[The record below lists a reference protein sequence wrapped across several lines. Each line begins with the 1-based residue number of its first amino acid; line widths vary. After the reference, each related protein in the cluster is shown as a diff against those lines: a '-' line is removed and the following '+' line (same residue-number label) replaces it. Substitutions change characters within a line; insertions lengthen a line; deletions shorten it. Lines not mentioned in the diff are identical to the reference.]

1 MSRMKFQ
8 DAVNIED
15 LRAIAR
21 RRLPRFVFSYV
32 DGGSEDELTLRGNRD
47 SFSNWKFRPR
57 TLNDVTTRNLSATI
71 LGKSAAMPVIVGP
84 TGLNGLSWRNG
95 DLEIARAATSAGY
108 PFCVS
113 TVCMSRVEDV
123 AREAPGRLWFQAYVF
138 KERPVTDAII
148 RRTLDAGY
156 ETLVITSDFPVAGK
170 RERDFRS
177 GLLPSQHFT
186 LSTKLDILMH
196 PRWVRSVAT
205 NKPRFVNVEREL
217 GPGRDVNEFVGHN
230 MFDAALNWDDIKH
243 FRDLWPG
250 KLLIKGILRADDAER
265 AISLGADGV
274 VLSNHGGRQLDS
286 CISGMEALPEVVA
299 AIGGKASI
307 IVDGGVRRGSDI
319 AKAVALG
326 AEAVILGRAPLYG
339 LAAGGAAG
347 ASKALQILQDE
358 FDRTLA
364 LTGCAS
370 VADLGPDLLV
380 HP

>member
-1 MSRMKFQ
+1 MKFQ
-8 DAVNIED
+8 DAINIED
-15 LRAIAR
+15 LRKIAK
-21 RRLPRFVFSYV
+21 RRLPRFVFDYV
-32 DGGSEDELTLRGNRD
+32 DGGSEDETTLRSNRW
-47 SFSNWKFRPR
+47 SFESLRFRPR
-57 TLNDVTTRNLSATI
+57 TLNDVSSRDLGTNI
-71 LGKSAAMPVIVGP
+71 LGKKAAMPIIVGP

-95 DLEIARAATSAGY
+95 DIEIARAATSAGY

-113 TVCMSRVEDV
+113 TVCMSPVEDV
-123 AREAPGRLWFQAYVF
+123 AREAPGRLWFQGYVF
-138 KERPVTDAII
+138 NERPVTDAII
-148 RRTLDAGY
+148 KRTLDAGY
-156 ETLVITSDFPVAGK
+156 EALVITSDFPIAGK
-170 RERDFRS
+170 REKDLRS
-177 GLLPSQHFT
+177 GLLPSQNFK

-196 PRWVRSVAT
+196 PRWVASVAT

-217 GPGRDVNEFVGHN
+217 GSGREVNSFVGHN
-230 MFDAALNWDDIKH
+230 MFNAGLNWNDIEH

-250 KLLIKGILRADDAER
+250 KLLIKGILRGDDATR

-286 CISGMEALPEVVA
+286 CISAMEALPEVVD

-319 AKAVALG
+319 AKAVAMG

-347 ASKALQILQDE
+347 ASKALEILQDE

-370 VADLGPDLLV
+370 VADLGPELLV
-380 HP
+380 RP